1 MSLEATQSLDNQNQV
16 LIKGAELA
24 AAGKALGLSE
34 EETLAAVSRQYRR
47 QKRADQSLTKSD
59 VVRQMMQSASSI
71 QTEVGTPELQG
82 VGYKGEDD
90 VAFAFGEDV
99 GYNSETGRTRADDEQ
114 TYRDNDRGFTT
125 DEETGLV
132 RRENFEETRGNSDP
146 VAPKSALRD
155 ALGDLERA
163 KGRDSGMMGAIGRF
177 FGGGN
182 PVDTEID
189 TAQAALQQHLQS
201 DRPSDARVGR
211 AMVRQDR
218 QRFDDEVMEA
228 NDFRA
233 DAEAQA
239 IARDGYTFNGPGAMA
254 DEAIGKIA
262 EIRSLG
268 KIGETAHVIRT
279 ADDAIQGQITR
290 RHDGVYLDPRTG
302 NPVAIQG
309 PELPTVMAGDRTPNN
324 GSSSNSLNA
333 PQTARE
339 WVASTVPEYREGGR
353 TFGDYPQV
361 DITMETT
368 NFANQLR
375 EYGRKIGMNSLENVS
390 SNIRSVEE
398 LQKVASAV
406 DQFTRQDQDSKKKL
420 LIQDPNRPGRNI
432 PAGGQIVSGLMNALR
447 MSSGD
452 EQRLANALFQLDAAE
467 RSSVNQNPTGTY
479 LGRSVRG
486 PGPEKGVVFDAP
498 EAMGGFG
505 GTPIATQKKGS
516 SIRVGTDEKG
526 KPVRR
531 DIVAQLATLDSP
543 DAAKPYIGMPRERPS
558 SNSTSTLQQDQVFNK
573 SGETSQSGIRDAI
586 TAQARKRAKGGPID
600 EARNEQ
606 NVIGAQAVQR
616 RADEDR
622 TRRADQMSEIIESLP
637 PVARRSR
644 LGRA

>member
-1 MSLEATQSLDNQNQV
+1 MMS
-16 LIKGAELA
+16 
-24 AAGKALGLSE
+24 
-34 EETLAAVSRQYRR
+34 
-47 QKRADQSLTKSD
+47 
-59 VVRQMMQSASSI
+59 
-71 QTEVGTPELQG
+71 
-82 VGYKGEDD
+82 
-90 VAFAFGEDV
+90 
-99 GYNSETGRTRADDEQ
+99 
-114 TYRDNDRGFTT
+114 
-125 DEETGLV
+125 
-132 RRENFEETRGNSDP
+132 
-146 VAPKSALRD
+146 
-155 ALGDLERA
+155 
-163 KGRDSGMMGAIGRF
+163 AIGRF

-201 DRPSDARVGR
+201 EQKSDARVGR

-228 NDFRA
+228 NDYRA
-233 DAEAQA
+233 AAEADS
-239 IARDGYTFNGPGAMA
+239 IARTGYTVNGSGAMA

-290 RHDGVYLDPRTG
+290 RHDGVYLNPRTG
-302 NPVAIQG
+302 DPVAIQG

-324 GSSSNSLNA
+324 GSSSNAVNA

-375 EYGRKIGMNSLENVS
+375 EYGRKIGMSSLENTS
-390 SNIRSVEE
+390 SNIRSVAE
-398 LQKVASAV
+398 LQRVASAV
-406 DQFTRQDQDSKKKL
+406 DQFTRQDQDPKKKL

-432 PAGGQIVSGLMNALR
+432 PAGNQIVSGLMNALR

-486 PGPEKGVVFDAP
+486 PGTEKGVVFDAP

-505 GTPIATQKKGS
+505 GNSNRYP
-516 SIRVGTDEKG
+516 E
-526 KPVRR
+526 
-531 DIVAQLATLDSP
+531 
-543 DAAKPYIGMPRERPS
+543 ER
-558 SNSTSTLQQDQVFNK
+558 LQHPCWH
-573 SGETSQSGIRDAI
+573 R
-586 TAQARKRAKGGPID
+586 
-600 EARNEQ
+600 
-606 NVIGAQAVQR
+606 
-616 RADEDR
+616 
-622 TRRADQMSEIIESLP
+622 
-637 PVARRSR
+637 
-644 LGRA
+644 

>member
-1 MSLEATQSLDNQNQV
+1 MSLEATQSLDNQNQT

-24 AAGKALGLSE
+24 AAGKALGLTE

-47 QKRADQSLTKSD
+47 QRRADQSLTRSD
-59 VVRQMMQSASSI
+59 VLRQMMQSASSI
-71 QTEVGTPELQG
+71 STDVGTAEVQG

-99 GYNSETGRTRADDEQ
+99 GYNSLSGSTRADDEQ

-163 KGRDSGMMGAIGRF
+163 KGRDQGMMNAIGRM

-189 TAQAALQQHLQS
+189 TAQSALQQYLQS
-201 DRPSDARVGR
+201 ERPSDARVGR

-233 DAEAQA
+233 DAEAQS

-324 GSSSNSLNA
+324 GSSSNGLNA

-375 EYGRKIGMNSLENVS
+375 EYGRKIGMGGLENTS

-406 DQFTRQDQDSKKKL
+406 DQFTRQDQDAKKKL
-420 LIQDPNRPGRNI
+420 LIQDPNRPGKNV

-486 PGPEKGVVFDAP
+486 PGPEKGVVFDSP

-516 SIRVGTDEKG
+516 SIRVGTTDQG
-526 KPVRR
+526 KPVRS

-543 DAAKPYIGMPRERPS
+543 DAAKPYIGMPRDRPS
-558 SNSTSTLQQDQVFNK
+558 SDSTSTFQQDQVFNK

-586 TAQARKRAKGGPID
+586 TAQARQRAKGGPID

-616 RADEDR
+616 RADEDQ
-622 TRRADQMSEIIESLP
+622 TRRADQMSEILESLP